1 MSIELQFHR
10 MKRILEMDGGDSYT
24 KIRMC
29 LILPNFTLKND
40 SGHKF
45 YVLCIFTTTTTT
57 KNLILE
63 CIKYYQKRKYFKE
76 CLNVYLQQ
84 MHSE

>member
-1 MSIELQFHR
+1 
-10 MKRILEMDGGDSYT
+10 MDGGDSYT

-29 LILPNFTLKND
+29 LVLPNFTLKNG

-57 KNLILE
+57 TKTNTRMYKILPE
-63 CIKYYQKRKYFKE
+63 KKI
-76 CLNVYLQQ
+76 L
-84 MHSE
+84 

>member
-45 YVLCIFTTTTTT
+45 YVLCIFTTTTTKKKPNT
-57 KNLILE
+57 RMYKILPE
-63 CIKYYQKRKYFKE
+63 KKI
-76 CLNVYLQQ
+76 L
-84 MHSE
+84 